1 MFGENI
7 KSVFSEILHG
17 KAVASHSVKQEK
29 NDDNTQYSNY
39 GKAATEFSNP
49 YNDQFHLF
57 NGKGDMHEGLL
68 NSLRLLGQH
77 NINGATKFSNGN
89 LASATE
95 FSNFNNMDD
104 SHAKLVNISAMELY
118 HTKNFSKST
127 TDCLISEWTG
137 SDLYC

>member
-17 KAVASHSVKQEK
+17 KAVAPHSVKQEK

-57 NGKGDMHEGLL
+57 NGKGDMHEGLIHW
-68 NSLRLLGQH
+68 GC
-77 NINGATKFSNGN
+77 
-89 LASATE
+89 LASTI
-95 FSNFNNMDD
+95 SMVLQN
-104 SHAKLVNISAMELY
+104 LVME
-118 HTKNFSKST
+118 
-127 TDCLISEWTG
+127 I
-137 SDLYC
+137 